1 MSSLSGFLLVLLGFG
16 FLIFVHELGHFFA
29 AKWAGIR
36 ADGFAI
42 GMGPCVASYRRGV
55 GFCFGSADARVVR
68 KHGRRPIEMTDVER
82 ESCGLGET
90 EYSLRAL
97 PLGGYVRM
105 LGQEDGNPGATS
117 EDARSFGKA
126 PIFRRGVV
134 ILAGITAN
142 LALAIVLFLVAFL
155 VGVRFP
161 APAVGFVQPESS
173 AARAEP
179 IPAPGSSAELG
190 LQPGDRIVSIDGDPV
205 ATFIDVR
212 VAAAMAKPGKSLDLV
227 IERAG
232 QQLTYTA
239 TPEKDASTGLL
250 SLGVTPSRSLALT
263 DVPVSRDVVVR
274 ALARISPKFAEAGVG
289 PGARLVSIDGDAVA
303 NYAEAVKVTRE
314 KLASHNAGAL
324 AMEFEVPTTDASS
337 ASRESAPKIVTVH
350 LTPEPNLELIAS
362 EPRPQK
368 QSDEPTNPD
377 FVPAV
382 DAGIAGFV
390 PLARVD
396 GVVPDSLNAAT
407 LREGDVF
414 LRVGS
419 TYGPRTSELMRNFR
433 AAPNATLPALL
444 WRDGAEVAVDIRT
457 DAKGRV
463 GVYLGPAT
471 ELAQLA
477 RPIETSYDAEGTATE
492 TAAKSMQSMPLAK
505 VLSVDGAPVANFLE
519 LRTKFGEIAHAAKEG
534 ESRVVVVGLRD
545 PSPEAA
551 PMEVRTTLSPT
562 ELARIRELGANF
574 PIPEVLF
581 DPEWTVLSANGDPL
595 KAIAMGFRQTVVM
608 IEQVFLTIDR
618 VSRGSVGVD
627 QLQGPVGILHTGTQ
641 VASEGFMFMLFFL
654 ALISVNLAVV
664 NLLPIP
670 IADGGLFLFLLYE
683 KFRGRPPSIAFQNAA
698 AMAGIALVAGLFLLT
713 FYNDLSRLFG

>member
-16 FLIFVHELGHFFA
+16 FLIFIHELGHFLA

-55 GFCFGSADARVVR
+55 GFCFGSADARVLR
-68 KHGRRPIEMTDVER
+68 KHGRRPIEMTDSER

-142 LALAIVLFLVAFL
+142 LALAIVLFLIAFL

-179 IPAPGSSAELG
+179 LPAPGSSAELG

-212 VAAAMAKPGKSLDLV
+212 VAAAMAKPGKPLDLV

-232 QQLTYTA
+232 QQIAYTA
-239 TPEKDASTGLL
+239 TPEKDPATGLL

-263 DVPVSRDVVVR
+263 DVPVSREVVVR

-289 PGARLVSIDGDAVA
+289 PGARLVSINGDAVA
-303 NYAEAVKVTRE
+303 NYAEAVAVTSE
-314 KLASHNAGAL
+314 KLASHNAAAL
-324 AMEFEVPTTDASS
+324 AMEFEVPSSGMSDASLGN
-337 ASRESAPKIVTVH
+337 APKRVTVPI
-350 LTPEPNLELIAS
+350 TPEPNLELIAS
-362 EPRPQK
+362 EPRPKK
-368 QSDEPTNPD
+368 QNDEPTNPD
-377 FVPAV
+377 FVPAM

-396 GVVPDSLNAAT
+396 GVVPESLNATT
-407 LREGDVF
+407 LREGDIF

-419 TYGPRTSELMRNFR
+419 TYGPRTSELMRAFR

-444 WRDGAEVAVDIRT
+444 WRDGAEIAVEVRT

-471 ELAQLA
+471 ELARLA
-477 RPIETSYDAEGTATE
+477 RPIETSYDAEGTATD
-492 TAAKSMQSMPLAK
+492 TAAKSIQTMPLAT
-505 VLSVDGAPVANFLE
+505 VLSIDGTPVANFME
-519 LRTKFGEIAHAAKEG
+519 LRAKIGEIAHAATEG
-534 ESRVVVVGLRD
+534 ASREIVVGLRD
-545 PSPEAA
+545 PSPEAM
-551 PMEVRTTLSPT
+551 PMDVRTTLQAA

-581 DPEWTVLSANGDPL
+581 DPEWTVLSANGDPI

-608 IEQVFLTIDR
+608 VEQVFLTIDR